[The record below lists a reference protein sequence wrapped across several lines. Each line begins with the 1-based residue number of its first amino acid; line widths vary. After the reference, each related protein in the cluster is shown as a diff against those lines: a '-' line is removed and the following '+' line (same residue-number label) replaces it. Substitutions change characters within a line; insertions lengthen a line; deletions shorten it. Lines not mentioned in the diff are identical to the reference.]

1 MEFGFEKCAMVVL
14 KAGVRVESKGIEL
27 PSGDKIKELEGS
39 GYKYLGVLQECGI
52 LHKEMKEKIGN
63 EYMSRVK
70 AVAKSF
76 LYSKNL
82 FTAINVWAVS
92 VVRYSAGIV
101 DWTDKEMKD
110 LDIKTRNILTM
121 NGIFHKKGNVNRL
134 YLPRGL
140 GGRGLISVE
149 SCVKLES
156 LNLRNYLFDS
166 TEPLLRAANQIL
178 YPKDVELKEKIVVEE
193 EDYWDGIEQTRLETG
208 KEFKEQ
214 EVSEKASEVFNKPM
228 HGEWFR
234 NVGEDTSERTFDWL
248 KKGYLD
254 KRTEGYIFSAQEQAL
269 QTNWLKSRITGGEVD
284 RMCRKCKQYPEKV
297 SHIVSGC
304 SKLASSAY
312 RKRHDRMGLRV
323 YWEICKNYGIKC
335 SEKWY
340 QETPDSVRISN
351 CGKFEIWWD
360 RKVET
365 PKPLEANRPDVVL
378 IDQEKKH
385 WTMID
390 FSVPND
396 ANVEKK
402 EQEKIEKYTP
412 LAHEIRKM
420 NHVSVKTVPL
430 VVGALGVVSN
440 NLEKG
445 LQELGIG
452 YAQTCMQ
459 KTAIIG
465 TTTILKKFLSS

>member
-1 MEFGFEKCAMVVL
+1 M
-14 KAGVRVESKGIEL
+14 
-27 PSGDKIKELEGS
+27 
-39 GYKYLGVLQECGI
+39 
-52 LHKEMKEKIGN
+52 
-63 EYMSRVK
+63 
-70 AVAKSF
+70 
-76 LYSKNL
+76 
-82 FTAINVWAVS
+82 
-92 VVRYSAGIV
+92 
-101 DWTDKEMKD
+101 
-110 LDIKTRNILTM
+110 
-121 NGIFHKKGNVNRL
+121 
-134 YLPRGL
+134 
-140 GGRGLISVE
+140 
-149 SCVKLES
+149 
-156 LNLRNYLFDS
+156 
-166 TEPLLRAANQIL
+166 
-178 YPKDVELKEKIVVEE
+178 
-193 EDYWDGIEQTRLETG
+193 ETG

-420 NHVSVKTVPL
+420 NHVSVKTVVVVVVVFVFFWWLFFYDIFYFLFINNRSWAGPTIVLYGTKYFYIPVNLFLYLFL
-430 VVGALGVVSN
+430 VCKSMSYTRVPSLFVPGQEPGLGPISTN
-440 NLEKG
+440 E
-445 LQELGIG
+445 
-452 YAQTCMQ
+452 
-459 KTAIIG
+459 
-465 TTTILKKFLSS
+465 